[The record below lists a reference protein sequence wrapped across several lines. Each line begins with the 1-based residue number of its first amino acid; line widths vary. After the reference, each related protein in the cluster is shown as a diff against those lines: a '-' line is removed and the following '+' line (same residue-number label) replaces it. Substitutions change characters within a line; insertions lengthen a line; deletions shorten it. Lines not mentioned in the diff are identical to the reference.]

1 MHRWLLEWLKT
12 FTFIKLLII
21 LAYIIQTINKFL
33 LYCVFVF
40 LCMRVDPLADL
51 IVAENKSAASKYN
64 LIWKSHFCTIDDFN
78 QKFACSLLTL
88 FYLFDKWYLYS
99 LWRFCIY
106 FQSAIKINRKNKSR
120 QIESI
125 VWFEKNN

>member
-1 MHRWLLEWLKT
+1 MIAGVVKT

-21 LAYIIQTINKFL
+21 LAYIIQTINNFL

-64 LIWKSHFCTIDDFN
+64 LI
-78 QKFACSLLTL
+78 
-88 FYLFDKWYLYS
+88 
-99 LWRFCIY
+99 
-106 FQSAIKINRKNKSR
+106 
-120 QIESI
+120 
-125 VWFEKNN
+125 